1 MAKNFNGSKLPPF
14 VLLDEPYLTFDSLEA
29 NAKSIHPLKG
39 LIEHGPFTSHIFS
52 RYTPKIRVAIVG
64 PTSGYN
70 RIVKLMKELQNSH
83 AASDR
88 KEYLPNFP
96 GFEKVFGIAFGSSQS
111 SFHIKWS
118 DALGTSDEFPT
129 QQSVLKDRML
139 KAIKQLAL
147 AKEHF
152 DVAVFHL
159 PDQWD
164 SASRSEDFNAHDH
177 LKSLGA
183 IYQIPTQVI
192 NDRAFDFGYKASIA
206 WRLSIAMYVKA
217 GGIPWKL
224 DAIPGVPEGTA
235 YVGLAY
241 ALRGNPEN
249 AHYVTCCS
257 QVFDMDGGGMEFV
270 AYEARDPV
278 TDLVEARKNP
288 YLSRDDMRAVLARSL
303 QLYQKRNG
311 GKLPKRMVIHKTTAF
326 KDDEI
331 NGAHDALAG
340 IPEVECIEIS
350 STSWRG
356 VWLVETGIKERPA
369 KPAKYPIP
377 RGTMMPLSENSA
389 LMWIAGNAPDVS
401 STSDYYQGKKGIPRP
416 LLLTRRSGSGPLD
429 IIAAEA
435 LALSK
440 MDWNNDALYDPVPVT
455 ITYSKSLARTIA
467 SVQELPNQAY
477 PYRLFM

>member
-1 MAKNFNGSKLPPF
+1 MAKKFEASKLPPY
-14 VLLDEPYLTFDSLEA
+14 VLLDEPVLAFDSLNDEA
-29 NAKSIHPLKG
+29 RGIHPLKG
-39 LIEHGPFTSHIFS
+39 LIQHGPFTSHIFS
-52 RYTPKIRVAIVG
+52 KYTPRLRVAIVG

-70 RIVKLMKELQNSH
+70 RIVKLMKELQTSH
-83 AASDR
+83 VAADR

-96 GFEKVFGIAFGSSQS
+96 GFQKLFGIEFGSSAS
-111 SFHIKWS
+111 SLHIKWS
-118 DALGTSDEFPT
+118 DGLSTSEEFPT
-129 QQSVLKDRML
+129 PQSVLKNRML
-139 KAIKQLAL
+139 IAIKQLAL
-147 AKEHF
+147 SRDLF

-159 PDQWD
+159 PDQWATACR
-164 SASRSEDFNAHDH
+164 SADFDAHDH

-183 IYQIPTQVI
+183 IYSVPTQVI
-192 NDRAFDFGYKASIA
+192 NDRAFNFGYKASIA

-224 DAIPGVPEGTA
+224 AAIPGVPEGTA
-235 YVGLAY
+235 YIGLAY
-241 ALRGNPEN
+241 ALRGNPQD

-278 TDLVEARKNP
+278 TDVAEARKNP
-288 YLSRDDMRAVLARSL
+288 FLSRDDMRAVLARSL

-326 KDDEI
+326 KEDEI
-331 NGAHDALAG
+331 DGAHDALAG
-340 IPEVECIEIS
+340 IPEIECIEIS
-350 STSWRG
+350 NTSWRG
-356 VWLVETGIKERPA
+356 VWLLDSGDPKQPS
-369 KPAKYPIP
+369 KPSRYPIP
-377 RGTMMPLSENSA
+377 RGTLMPLSENSA
-389 LMWIAGNAPDVS
+389 LIWIAGNAPDVS
-401 STSDYYQGKKGIPRP
+401 NTNDYYQGKKGIPRP
-416 LLLTRRSGSGPLD
+416 LLLTRRSGSGPLE

-467 SVQELPNQAY
+467 NVHDLPSQAY